1 MSARQEILEF
11 MRSRTYRPM
20 TFEEL
25 VQEFGLARKDREPF
39 AQLLAELE
47 KDGAIVKTRK
57 DRYGI
62 PERMNL
68 VLGVLQGH
76 RKGFAFLLPEDPEQ
90 PDIYV
95 GMENMNGAMHRDR
108 VIVRRLKGS
117 RGEKEEGEVI
127 RILERANEKVVGRL
141 DIVRNIGFVV
151 PDDPRVYY
159 DVFLPPNGIKD
170 ARQGDKVIVK
180 IEKWPEGRRN
190 PEGRLIQVLGGE
202 EEPGVDIESLIY
214 RLGLPRGFSRKVQE
228 ESQKISG
235 KIAKDIR
242 EKRLDLTDRLIF
254 TIDGEEAKDFDDA
267 VSLELIGNGQARLG
281 IHIADVAHYV
291 REGTE
296 LDREARDRGTSIY
309 LVDRV
314 IPMLPEKISN
324 EVCSLQPHEERLT
337 LSLLLDM
344 DLDTGE
350 VIDYNFEESIIESKY
365 RLTYTEVN
373 KALENGE
380 SLWEDEEL
388 FKTLR
393 RMEHLAHVRRKK
405 KAERGSIDF
414 DFPEPYL
421 ELDEN
426 GYPLDIH
433 RRERGTGEILIEE
446 FMVLSNEVIAEHFY
460 WRELPFIYRIH
471 ERPDLGDIKDLNQ
484 FLHNF
489 GFHIKEE
496 DGAIKPRDIQA
507 VLEKIKGREEQRLI
521 ETVVLRSMKQA
532 RYHWVNM
539 GHFGLA
545 SENYTH
551 FTSPI
556 RRYPDLIVHRVLKEV
571 MLQGSLHPN
580 RIGQLEEIL
589 PDITRH
595 SSDMERRAM
604 EGERE
609 SRDMKMV
616 EYMEKKVGEEFDGI
630 ISSVMAFG
638 FFVELENLVEGLVH
652 VSTLTDDYY
661 HFLEKEYALQGE
673 RTKRLFRLGDRVR
686 IRVDQVNRM
695 QGEID
700 FTLIRD

>member
-11 MRSRTYRPM
+11 MRGRTYRPM

-25 VQEFGLARKDREPF
+25 VEEFGLARKDREPF

-57 DRYGI
+57 ERYGI
-62 PERMNL
+62 PEKMNL
-68 VLGVLQGH
+68 VVGVLQGH

-90 PDIYV
+90 PDIYI
-95 GMENMNGAMHRDR
+95 GLENMNGAMHRDK
-108 VIVRRLKGS
+108 VIVRRLKKGK
-117 RGEKEEGEVI
+117 GEKEEGEVI

-141 DIVRNIGFVV
+141 EIVRNIGFVV
-151 PDDPRVYY
+151 PDDPRIYY
-159 DVFLPPNGIKD
+159 DVFLPPDSMKE
-170 ARQGDKVIVK
+170 AREGDKVIVK
-180 IEKWPEGRRN
+180 IEKWPRGRRN
-190 PEGRLIQVLGGE
+190 PEGKLVQILGGE
-202 EEPGVDIESLIY
+202 GEPGVDIESLIY
-214 RLGLPRGFSRKVQE
+214 RLGLPREFSRQVEGETRQ
-228 ESQKISG
+228 
-235 KIAKDIR
+235 IR
-242 EKRLDLTDRLIF
+242 EEIPEEIKKKRLDLREKLIF
-254 TIDGEEAKDFDDA
+254 TIDGEDAKDFDDA
-267 VSLELIGNGQARLG
+267 VSLEITGNSQAQLG

-296 LDREARDRGTSIY
+296 LDKEARERGTSIY

-324 EVCSLQPHEERLT
+324 GVCSLRPHEERLT
-337 LSLLLDM
+337 ISLLLDINM
-344 DLDTGE
+344 ETGE
-350 VIDYNFEESIIESKY
+350 LIDYNFAESIIESKY
-365 RLTYTEVN
+365 RLTYKEVN
-373 KALENGE
+373 RALENGE
-380 SLWEDEEL
+380 SLWEGEEL

-393 RMEHLAHVRRKK
+393 RMEHLANVRRK
-405 KAERGSIDF
+405 ERNRRGSIDF

-421 ELDEN
+421 ELDDN
-426 GYPLDIH
+426 GIPVAIH
-433 RRERGTGEILIEE
+433 RRDRGIGEILIEE
-446 FMVLSNEVIAEHFY
+446 FMILSNEVIAEHFY
-460 WRELPFIYRIH
+460 WRELPFVYRIH
-471 ERPDLGDIKDLNQ
+471 ERPDLGDIKELNE
-484 FLHNF
+484 FLHTF

-496 DGAIKPRDIQA
+496 NGEIKPKDIQT

-521 ETVVLRSMKQA
+521 QTVVLRSMKQA
-532 RYHWVNM
+532 RYHWMNM

-556 RRYPDLIVHRVLKEV
+556 RRYPDLVVHRILKEV
-571 MLQGSLHPN
+571 MTSGSLSPR
-580 RIGQLEEIL
+580 RIGHLEEML
-589 PDITRH
+589 PDVTRH

-609 SRDMKMV
+609 SVDMKMV
-616 EYMEKKVGEEFDGI
+616 EYMEGKVGEEYDGI

-661 HFLEKEYALQGE
+661 HFLEKEFALQGE
-673 RTKRLFRLGDRVR
+673 RTKKLFRLGDKVRVR
-686 IRVDQVNRM
+686 VDKVNRM

-700 FTLIRD
+700 FTLIPG

>member
-11 MRSRTYRPM
+11 MRGRTYRPM

-25 VQEFGLARKDREPF
+25 VEEFGLARKDREPF

-62 PERMNL
+62 PEKMNL
-68 VLGVLQGH
+68 VVGVLQGH

-90 PDIYV
+90 PDIYI
-95 GMENMNGAMHRDR
+95 GLENMSGAMHRDK
-108 VIVRRLKGS
+108 VIVRRLKKGK
-117 RGEKEEGEVI
+117 GEKEEGEVI
-127 RILERANEKVVGRL
+127 RILERANEKIVGRL
-141 DIVRNIGFVV
+141 EVVRNIGFVV
-151 PDDPRVYY
+151 PDDPRIYY
-159 DVFLPPNGIKD
+159 DVFLPPDSIKD
-170 ARQGDKVIVK
+170 AGEGDKVIVK
-180 IEKWPEGRRN
+180 IEKWPQGRRN
-190 PEGRLIQVLGGE
+190 PEGKLIQVLGGE
-202 EEPGVDIESLIY
+202 DEPGVDIESLIY
-214 RLGLPRGFSRKVQE
+214 RLGLPREFPRKVE
-228 ESQKISG
+228 GEVQKI
-235 KIAKDIR
+235 KDIIP
-242 EKRLDLTDRLIF
+242 EDIKENRLDLRDKLIF
-254 TIDGEEAKDFDDA
+254 TIDGEDAKDFDDA
-267 VSLELIGNGQARLG
+267 VSLEVKGKGQAQLG

-291 REGTE
+291 REGSE
-296 LDREARDRGTSIY
+296 LDKEARERGTSIY

-324 EVCSLQPHEERLT
+324 GVCSLRPKEERLT
-337 LSLLLDM
+337 LSLLLDISM
-344 DLDTGE
+344 ENGE
-350 VIDYNFEESIIESKY
+350 VLDYNFAESIIESKY

-373 KALENGE
+373 RALENGE

-393 RMEHLAHVRRKK
+393 RMEHLAKVRRKNREK
-405 KAERGSIDF
+405 RGSIDF

-421 ELDEN
+421 ELDDQ
-426 GYPLDIH
+426 GAPVAIH
-433 RRERGTGEILIEE
+433 RRERGIGEILIEE
-446 FMVLSNEVIAEHFY
+446 FMILSNEVIAEHFY

-471 ERPDLGDIKDLNQ
+471 ERPDLGDIKELNE

-496 DGAIKPRDIQA
+496 NGDIKPKDIQT

-521 ETVVLRSMKQA
+521 QTVVLRSMKQA
-532 RYHWVNM
+532 RYHWMNM

-556 RRYPDLIVHRVLKEV
+556 RRYPDLIVHRILKEV
-571 MLQGSLHPN
+571 ITKGSLNPK
-580 RIGQLEEIL
+580 RIEQLEEIL
-589 PDITRH
+589 PNVTRH

-609 SRDMKMV
+609 SVDMKMV
-616 EYMEKKVGEEFDGI
+616 EYMEQEVGEEFDGI
-630 ISSVMAFG
+630 ISSVLAFG

-661 HFLEKEYALQGE
+661 HFLEKEFAFQGE
-673 RTKRLFRLGDRVR
+673 RTKKIFRLGDKVRVR
-686 IRVDQVNRM
+686 VDKVNRL

-700 FTLIRD
+700 FALVRE

>member
-11 MRSRTYRPM
+11 MRGRTYRPM

-25 VQEFGLARKDREPF
+25 VEEFGLARKDREPF

-62 PERMNL
+62 PEKMNL
-68 VLGVLQGH
+68 VVGVLQGH

-90 PDIYV
+90 PDIYI
-95 GMENMNGAMHRDR
+95 GLENMNGAMHRDK
-108 VIVRRLKGS
+108 VIVRRLKKGK
-117 RGEKEEGEVI
+117 GEKDEGEVI

-141 DIVRNIGFVV
+141 EIVRNIGFVV
-151 PDDPRVYY
+151 PDDPRIYY
-159 DVFLPPNGIKD
+159 DVFLPPDSIKD
-170 ARQGDKVIVK
+170 AGEGDKVIVK
-180 IEKWPEGRRN
+180 IEKWPRGRRN
-190 PEGRLIQVLGGE
+190 PEGKLVQVLGGE
-202 EEPGVDIESLIY
+202 DEPGVDIESLIY
-214 RLGLPRGFSRKVQE
+214 RLGLPREFPRQVEEEVHKVKE
-228 ESQKISG
+228 EIPE
-235 KIAKDIR
+235 DI
-242 EKRLDLTDRLIF
+242 KKNRLDLRDKLIF
-254 TIDGEEAKDFDDA
+254 TIDGEDAKDFDDA
-267 VSLELIGNGQARLG
+267 VSLEVKGKGQAQLG

-291 REGTE
+291 REGSE
-296 LDREARDRGTSIY
+296 LDKEARERGTSIY

-324 EVCSLQPHEERLT
+324 GVCSLRPNEERLSV
-337 LSLLLDM
+337 SLLLDINM
-344 DLDTGE
+344 ENGE
-350 VIDYNFEESIIESKY
+350 VLDYNFAESIIESKN

-373 KALENGE
+373 RALENGE
-380 SLWEDEEL
+380 SLWKNEEM

-393 RMEHLAHVRRKK
+393 RMEHLANVRRKNREK
-405 KAERGSIDF
+405 RGSIDF

-421 ELDEN
+421 ELDDQ
-426 GYPLDIH
+426 GAPVAIH
-433 RRERGTGEILIEE
+433 RRERGIGEILIEE
-446 FMVLSNEVIAEHFY
+446 FMILSNEVIAEHFY

-471 ERPDLGDIKDLNQ
+471 ERPDLGDIKELNE

-496 DGAIKPRDIQA
+496 NGDIKPKDIQT

-521 ETVVLRSMKQA
+521 QTVVLRSMKQA
-532 RYHWVNM
+532 RYHWMNM

-556 RRYPDLIVHRVLKEV
+556 RRYPDLVVHRILKEV
-571 MLQGSLHPN
+571 LTKGSLKPK
-580 RIGQLEEIL
+580 RIEQLEEIL
-589 PDITRH
+589 PDVTRH

-609 SRDMKMV
+609 STDMKMV
-616 EYMEKKVGEEFDGI
+616 EYMEQKVGEEFEGI
-630 ISSVMAFG
+630 ISSVLAFG

-661 HFLEKEYALQGE
+661 HFLEKEYAFQGE
-673 RTKRLFRLGDRVR
+673 RTKKLFRLGDKVR
-686 IRVDQVNRM
+686 IRVDKVNRM

-700 FTLIRD
+700 FTLVRE